1 MESATLTIL
10 GAAVGLVIG
19 ALLAWVV
26 KVNTPIPASVP
37 LSAVA
42 VSLVSAALTGIA
54 FGMMPAAR
62 AARYGSCGG
71 AQARMS
77 EPRTPVEG
85 TVLRER

>member
-42 VSLVSAALTGIA
+42 VSLVSPALTGIA

-62 AARYGSCGG
+62 AAR
-71 AQARMS
+71 MD
-77 EPRTPVEG
+77 PVE
-85 TVLRER
+85 VLRHE